1 MAFTRNIEMKENE
14 EEILCSEELQAT
26 AYNEKCLTKSDSLTD
41 VNKQSDYVDEQKIE
55 KNEMEVFLPSNINN
69 SNKLLEL
76 FNIKKGEPSKELAAL
91 CALTINTAVALVKLA
106 LFLVWHTRS
115 FTTYGCKNMKEFIQ
129 HHTSITYDAGI
140 KQLEAARICAELF
153 GLSRMG
159 DFSDSALRTLAK
171 LPEKLR
177 SKVVDNICE
186 ECNVDRTTIS
196 KKDFTTNK
204 VEMATKNV
212 TGRNLFN
219 LSTKRNYME
228 QEIVDKNFCSI
239 SSTFLDGHSKIY
251 GLDGIDIE
259 DDSDL
264 CVINFDVDYSNIHL
278 NHDLRFKYSELEMLE
293 IIKCQFSEFYKNH
306 VLSKGVSRSE
316 LILIIVS
323 LGQKKLDEASVVE
336 LININYREGAFL
348 NKEHA
353 YESLQKYSKKI
364 LYLLINIL
372 DERGTRKDSFNLL
385 PSIKE
390 DECSSEEL
398 IDLIINKYHV
408 FDDYNCQEYLP
419 TSGRILEDEDEDEDE
434 DFSEFDEEDENDD
447 DDDEFANYNDDE

>member
-1 MAFTRNIEMKENE
+1 MKENE

-196 KKDFTTNK
+196 KK
-204 VEMATKNV
+204 
-212 TGRNLFN
+212 
-219 LSTKRNYME
+219 
-228 QEIVDKNFCSI
+228 
-239 SSTFLDGHSKIY
+239 
-251 GLDGIDIE
+251 
-259 DDSDL
+259 
-264 CVINFDVDYSNIHL
+264 
-278 NHDLRFKYSELEMLE
+278 RFY
-293 IIKCQFSEFYKNH
+293 
-306 VLSKGVSRSE
+306 
-316 LILIIVS
+316 
-323 LGQKKLDEASVVE
+323 D
-336 LININYREGAFL
+336 
-348 NKEHA
+348 
-353 YESLQKYSKKI
+353 
-364 LYLLINIL
+364 
-372 DERGTRKDSFNLL
+372 
-385 PSIKE
+385 
-390 DECSSEEL
+390 
-398 IDLIINKYHV
+398 
-408 FDDYNCQEYLP
+408 
-419 TSGRILEDEDEDEDE
+419 
-434 DFSEFDEEDENDD
+434 
-447 DDDEFANYNDDE
+447 